1 MKMKDKIKKIVISRY
16 FIGTILVILVY
27 TLYLIIAKVTP
38 FGKNTMLKSDA
49 YSQYSYFLA
58 YYHDA
63 LLKGKGI
70 FQSWELGLGNNFY
83 TTFAY
88 YLCSP
93 FNLLVIFF
101 NKNQIYE
108 FIEIVTLLKLIT
120 IFNAMMIYLNKVF
133 QYKKRGSIIFAL
145 IYTFSSY
152 TICYLFHIIWLDAL
166 YMLPIT
172 LLFVEKFIKNEKIY
186 PVTICIGLCLIFQYY
201 VGFSVTLFTVCYYIA
216 RILMSSELKNGK
228 WKMEIKKFIKFIIG
242 IILGVGISM
251 VVFLPSF
258 MQSKGLMNKKIDWV
272 NIEKDKIPYIFN
284 VIFNNYEYML
294 TQKVCLLFA
303 STLILVLIPLY
314 YCNSAITKREKIVS
328 SLLLILLLL
337 PIISPI
343 INKIW
348 HGMTNPNCFYYRY
361 SFCIMFTLVT
371 LAFRTFINQKGN
383 KFRQMY
389 LSLVIFMCLT
399 IIEIILKSKG
409 KLDYEGFTIT
419 YKSIVISAVIFI
431 IMWFSYAFI
440 AFSKKEINKLVSSVI
455 MYGIIIID
463 ICISI
468 YSYQNSNQDNYR
480 TLNEVKNYDRIG
492 KKISSLVGKDIAQ
505 NRILFNPDKYS
516 TDMNMKYGYS
526 TIDYFTS
533 ARNKQIIRNMYS
545 LGYSSQ
551 RDTALWLT
559 AYSGSS
565 FNYSMAGIKYYIS
578 KNKLNEDE
586 LYGYEFLEKFD
597 DYYIYE
603 NKLSLPMVYYLKENI
618 SLNEID
624 SAENKQEKNPF
635 EIQNEILNNIN
646 DTDSEKFYYS
656 IDKLKNSKNVVNDD
670 KYYYINYCVQSY
682 KNINLY
688 LFSHNKLNLIID
700 GKTKFDEYSGY
711 WSTDVGIK
719 PILHLNNGESKT
731 FTIQLPKDIYE
742 KHLDELYIYACDNEQ
757 VEKVIKK
764 AQELNLQNNIN
775 VKKNEI
781 QTHFNS
787 YDDGYVCFEISYDS
801 GWRAIVNGK
810 KAETIKINGAF
821 LGVKVGNGE
830 NNIKLYFIPR
840 YFRSGLMLTLFSI
853 ASVVFILIY
862 DERKNKYSSF

>member
-1 MKMKDKIKKIVISRY
+1 MPFSP
-16 FIGTILVILVY
+16 ILLC
-27 TLYLIIAKVTP
+27 T
-38 FGKNTMLKSDA
+38 KNTGPFES
-49 YSQYSYFLA
+49 
-58 YYHDA
+58 
-63 LLKGKGI
+63 
-70 FQSWELGLGNNFY
+70 NF
-83 TTFAY
+83 
-88 YLCSP
+88 
-93 FNLLVIFF
+93 I
-101 NKNQIYE
+101 
-108 FIEIVTLLKLIT
+108 
-120 IFNAMMIYLNKVF
+120 
-133 QYKKRGSIIFAL
+133 
-145 IYTFSSY
+145 
-152 TICYLFHIIWLDAL
+152 
-166 YMLPIT
+166 
-172 LLFVEKFIKNEKIY
+172 
-186 PVTICIGLCLIFQYY
+186 
-201 VGFSVTLFTVCYYIA
+201 
-216 RILMSSELKNGK
+216 
-228 WKMEIKKFIKFIIG
+228 
-242 IILGVGISM
+242 
-251 VVFLPSF
+251 
-258 MQSKGLMNKKIDWV
+258 
-272 NIEKDKIPYIFN
+272 
-284 VIFNNYEYML
+284 
-294 TQKVCLLFA
+294 
-303 STLILVLIPLY
+303 
-314 YCNSAITKREKIVS
+314 
-328 SLLLILLLL
+328 
-337 PIISPI
+337 
-343 INKIW
+343 
-348 HGMTNPNCFYYRY
+348 
-361 SFCIMFTLVT
+361 
-371 LAFRTFINQKGN
+371 
-383 KFRQMY
+383 
-389 LSLVIFMCLT
+389 

-656 IDKLKNSKNVVNDD
+656 IGKLKNSKNVVNDD

-757 VEKVIKK
+757 V
-764 AQELNLQNNIN
+764 
-775 VKKNEI
+775 
-781 QTHFNS
+781 
-787 YDDGYVCFEISYDS
+787 
-801 GWRAIVNGK
+801 
-810 KAETIKINGAF
+810 
-821 LGVKVGNGE
+821 
-830 NNIKLYFIPR
+830 
-840 YFRSGLMLTLFSI
+840 
-853 ASVVFILIY
+853 
-862 DERKNKYSSF
+862 